1 MIDGF
6 CYVADDLLLPLLLL
20 LLLRL
25 VASQIVPVDS
35 ISNRKQNSS
44 LTDRRHANS
53 LAILYR
59 LSKVLPFLFFFLEMK
74 VRESFF
80 FFSPLQLQLI
90 GIQPLNPH
98 RLRCLLQSTSGS
110 ATENTKRVRGR
121 ALKANGVGGGVTGT
135 ANQEPDVGGCSGV
148 TGPANQEPDVVYFM
162 HG

>member
-35 ISNRKQNSS
+35 ISKRKQNSS
-44 LTDRRHANS
+44 LTDRHANS

-59 LSKVLPFLFFFLEMK
+59 LSKVPPFFFFLRNEGQ
-74 VRESFF
+74 RNFF
-80 FFSPLQLQLI
+80 FLQLQLI

-98 RLRCLLQSTSGS
+98 RLRCLLQSTPGS
-110 ATENTKRVRGR
+110 ATENTTRVYGR
-121 ALKANGVGGGVTGT
+121 ALKANGGGGGV
-135 ANQEPDVGGCSGV
+135 A
-148 TGPANQEPDVVYFM
+148 GPANQEPDVVCFM